1 MAQKTFEQ
9 SMKQLEQ
16 IVQELEDG
24 DLPLEKAIKKFEEG
38 IKLTKLCSE
47 KLDETEKKISILLK
61 NAEGQMIEKPF
72 NAEDETD
79 DDQGIMFDL
88 NVYLAE
94 KIERINAAI
103 EYILKTKK
111 SFLGPFFWDGTF
123 FLGMVTR
130 V

>member
-9 SMKQLEQ
+9 SMKLLER

-61 NAEGQMIEKPF
+61 NSEGQMTEKPF
-72 NAEDETD
+72 RSEDETD
-79 DDQGIMFDL
+79 DD
-88 NVYLAE
+88 
-94 KIERINAAI
+94 
-103 EYILKTKK
+103 
-111 SFLGPFFWDGTF
+111 
-123 FLGMVTR
+123 
-130 V
+130 